1 MAIGTIHSKSKMYWI
16 MMYSTPYIQENLS
29 SIDFL
34 NNHVQK
40 IDGKVPFFDDMSGF
54 LAADPAQ
61 KKWVEKRPT
70 LHMKDQW
77 RVDFTVRERDNA
89 AIVKLTNDKKTAD
102 GKWIVADLLWY
113 GTGPYHISQQTTYK
127 QTLVSAV
134 PGVGQTQYP
143 SLKQWRKYRAPEPE
157 VQGHE
162 TKAMFFYN
170 HYTGHFNYNRKSRL
184 GIRDILVTSFHDYI
198 LLCVE
203 NGVRAAITMMEREG
217 ILRVHIK
224 DVHVS
229 VSK

>member
-1 MAIGTIHSKSKMYWI
+1 MVTQRTMGIILS
-16 MMYSTPYIQENLS
+16 YSVPYIRENLS
-29 SIDFL
+29 SLDFL

-40 IDGKVPFFDDMSGF
+40 IDGKVPFFDDMQGF

-77 RVDFTVRERDNA
+77 RVDVSAKGDTGYVYLDNS
-89 AIVKLTNDKKTAD
+89 KTTSD
-102 GKWIVADLLWY
+102 GKYKIADLIWT
-113 GTGPYHISQQTTYK
+113 GTGPYRISEPTTYK
-127 QTLVSAV
+127 QALVSAV

-157 VQGHE
+157 QRGHE

-170 HYTGHFNYNRKSRL
+170 RYQNHFSYNRKSRL
-184 GIRDILVTSFHDYI
+184 GIRDAIVTSFHEYI

-203 NGVRAAITMMEREG
+203 NGIRNAITMMEREG

>member
-1 MAIGTIHSKSKMYWI
+1 MVTQRTMGIILS
-16 MMYSTPYIQENLS
+16 YSVPYIRENLS
-29 SIDFL
+29 SLDFL

-40 IDGKVPFFDDMSGF
+40 IDGKVPFYDDETIPEE
-54 LAADPAQ
+54 LAKGIHRKNP
-61 KKWVEKRPT
+61 RSSI
-70 LHMKDQW
+70 HMKDQW
-77 RVDFTVRERDNA
+77 RVDVSAKGDTGYVY
-89 AIVKLTNDKKTAD
+89 LTNDKKTAD

-113 GTGPYHISQQTTYK
+113 GTKPYNHFQPTTYK

-157 VQGHE
+157 VQGHNTGLMTFYHRYSE
-162 TKAMFFYN
+162 TWS
-170 HYTGHFNYNRKSRL
+170 YNRRSRL
-184 GIRDILVTSFHDYI
+184 GIRDAIVTSFHEYI

-203 NGVRAAITMMEREG
+203 NGVRAACTMMEKEG

>member
-1 MAIGTIHSKSKMYWI
+1 MVTQRTMGIILS
-16 MMYSTPYIQENLS
+16 YSVPYIRENLS

-40 IDGKVPFFDDMSGF
+40 IDGKVPFFDDESAEM
-54 LAADPAQ
+54 
-61 KKWVEKRPT
+61 EKGKIFRKIPKSS

-77 RVDFTVRERDNA
+77 RVDVSAKGDTGYVY
-89 AIVKLTNDKKTAD
+89 LTNDQKTAD

-162 TKAMFFYN
+162 TKAMWYYNRYAGKFFYN
-170 HYTGHFNYNRKSRL
+170 QKSRL
-184 GIRDILVTSFHDYI
+184 GIRDIIVDSFHSYI

>member
-1 MAIGTIHSKSKMYWI
+1 MVTQRTMGIILS
-16 MMYSTPYIQENLS
+16 YSVPMIRENLS

-40 IDGKVPFFDDMSGF
+40 IDGKVPFFDDMQGF

-70 LHMKDQW
+70 IHMKDQW
-77 RVDFTVRERDNA
+77 RVDVSAKGDTGYVY
-89 AIVKLTNDKKTAD
+89 LTNDKKTAD
-102 GKWIVADLLWY
+102 GKWIIADLLWY
-113 GTGPYHISQQTTYK
+113 GTGPYRISEPTTYK
-127 QTLVSAV
+127 QALVSAV
-134 PGVGQTQYP
+134 PGGGQTQYP

-157 VQGHE
+157 QRGHE
-162 TKAMFFYN
+162 TKAMFFFNRYS
-170 HYTGHFNYNRKSRL
+170 GHFNYNRKSRL
-184 GIRDILVTSFHDYI
+184 GIRDAIVTSFHEYI

-203 NGVRAAITMMEREG
+203 NGIRNAITMMEREG